1 MTTGDM
7 TTPDSAHDRDDPGR
21 DEHERRSGQ
30 PSSPLAG
37 VLFDMDGVVTD
48 TANAHAAA
56 WKRLF
61 DEYLQARLERTG
73 EHHEPFDS
81 ESDYRAHVDGKPRY
95 DGVAGFLEARGIEL
109 PYGDPSDA
117 PDRETICGLGNRK
130 DGYFTQW
137 LQDNEVRPYA
147 TTMVLIGDLRAAG
160 IRVAV
165 FSASRNCDAVLR
177 AAGVHDLFDAR
188 VDGNDLA
195 GLGLAGKPD
204 PAILHEAAARL
215 GVTADATAVV
225 EDSVAGVEAGA
236 RGGYRP
242 VIGVDRGN
250 YGRALFEAGA
260 DIVVGDPGELR
271 LDPGRVLV
279 VRRLHTLPSARRHLA
294 EIRERIGDRSPM
306 LFLDYDGTLTPIV
319 NDPAAADLPHAM
331 RSALVRLAERVPVAI
346 ISGRGLDDL
355 QRRVGLDGVIYAG
368 SHGFELRG
376 PGFEHTAERAETF
389 LRGLDAAEAELRR
402 RLADI
407 EGVLIERKR
416 FAIAIHYRRV
426 AATAVDAVEAEV
438 DAVVSAQCGLRKR
451 HGKKVFQVQPRLDW
465 NKGRAVLWVLER
477 LEPGNGACIPVY
489 IGDDLTDEDAFRALA
504 DRAITIAVRDGDRAT
519 AADYALD
526 DTSDVEGF
534 LTELCAHVDGGE

>member
-1 MTTGDM
+1 MSA
-7 TTPDSAHDRDDPGR
+7 PDSAHGRAGPDRHTQGRPPGYPA
-21 DEHERRSGQ
+21 G
-30 PSSPLAG
+30 PLRG

-48 TANAHAAA
+48 TADAHAAA

-61 DEYLQARLERTG
+61 DEYLEARPERAG
-73 EHHEPFDS
+73 EDHDPFDS

-109 PYGDPSDA
+109 PYGDPSDP

-137 LQDNEVRPYA
+137 LQDKEVRRYP
-147 TTMVLIGDLRAAG
+147 TTVALIGDLRAAG

-165 FSASRNCDAVLR
+165 FSASRNCEVVLR

-204 PAILHEAAARL
+204 PAILHEATRRL
-215 GVTADATAVV
+215 GVSADATAVV

-242 VIGVDRGN
+242 VVGVDRGD

-271 LDPGRVLV
+271 LDPDRVLV

-294 EIRERIGDRSPM
+294 EIRERIGARSPM

-331 RSALVRLAERVPVAI
+331 RSALARLAERVPVAI
-346 ISGRGLDDL
+346 ISGRGLNDL
-355 QRRVGLDGVIYAG
+355 QRRVGLGTVIYAG

-376 PGFEHTAERAETF
+376 PDFEYTAERAEAF
-389 LRGLDAAEAELRR
+389 LPGLDAAEAELRR

-407 EGVLIERKR
+407 EGILIERKR

-438 DAVVSAQCGLRKR
+438 DAAVSAQCGLRKR

-465 NKGRAVLWVLER
+465 NKGRAVAWVLER
-477 LEPGNGACIPVY
+477 LESENGAYMPVY

-504 DRAITIAVRDGDRAT
+504 GRGITIAVRDGERAT